1 MCISPACDPRQFD
14 CKGNAKGHVRQ
25 QRKEPTGEAHSKSVH
40 AREAAALLRHT
51 CADEVHTK
59 TLYVKQGV
67 FWAWNRGL
75 QRRYYDW
82 AWRGAARQAQK
93 GVFWALQH

>member
-1 MCISPACDPRQFD
+1 MRSLRIQMRL
-14 CKGNAKGHVRQ
+14 KNADGPLGRSKRS
-25 QRKEPTGEAHSKSVH
+25 EAHSKSVH